1 MTNPSTIACPADAW
15 TKVLTNV
22 TTANIATNI
31 DTTEYYVTHRNTGD
45 LAPTVIGNCE
55 TFSKETQVRSSVGI
69 DVYVWAHDDVGSV
82 DVYGGPSVV
91 GDGAVTTV
99 GGGGGGGD
107 VNLIEVGGTA
117 VAAGTAA
124 MAAALPVT
132 IASDDTLT
140 TDANALLTT
149 IDADTSTIA
158 GDTTSLDGKQPAL
171 GTAAMAASIPTTI
184 ATDDTLTTAANA
196 LLATIDTDTGNIAT
210 STAAVL
216 AQLETSLA
224 DTTDVAATTHY
235 YPDSDGF
242 EMAGYKDMS
251 LSGKLI
257 DADGTLTMTVEA
269 TNDDASP
276 DWVQVY
282 GYDDKNSSVVNSW
295 TVTNDTLTFANSFN
309 EMNYKSARVKL
320 VASGATNTVIV
331 KMRQKAL

>member
-1 MTNPSTIACPADAW
+1 MANPSTVQCPADDW

-22 TTANIATNI
+22 TTSDVAVTNDTVKYYITYRDNGDAAPSGVDGAESLI
-31 DTTEYYVTHRNTGD
+31 DE
-45 LAPTVIGNCE
+45 AE
-55 TFSKETQVRSSVGI
+55 VRHSVGA
-69 DVYVWAHDDVGSV
+69 DVYVYAIKSAGTVR
-82 DVYGGPSVV
+82 VYGGSKVV
-91 GDGAVTTV
+91 GDGAITTV
-99 GGGGGGGD
+99 SAVGGTSD
-107 VNLIEVGGTA
+107 VNLAEV
-117 VAAGTAA
+117 AGTATSVGA
-124 MAAALPVT
+124 GAVGAGVQRTTL
-132 IASDDTLT
+132 ASDDP
-140 TDANALLTT
+140 AVALLGT

-158 GDTTSLDGKQPAL
+158 GDTTSLDAKQPAL
-171 GTAAMAASIPTTI
+171 GTAAMAAASPVTI
-184 ATDDTLTTAANA
+184 ASDDTLTTAANV
-196 LLATIDTDTGNIAT
+196 LLGTIDTDTGNIADST
-210 STAAVL
+210 SAVL
-216 AQLETSLA
+216 AQTETSLA

-251 LSGKLI
+251 MSGKLI

-282 GYDDKNSSVVNSW
+282 GYDDKNNSTANSW

-320 VASGATNTVIV
+320 VASGATNTVII